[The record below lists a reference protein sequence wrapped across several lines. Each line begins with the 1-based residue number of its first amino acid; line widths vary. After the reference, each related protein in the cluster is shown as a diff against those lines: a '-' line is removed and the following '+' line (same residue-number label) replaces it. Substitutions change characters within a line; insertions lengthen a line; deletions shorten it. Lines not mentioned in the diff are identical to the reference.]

1 MLKRK
6 NCPQLT
12 QTCRH
17 SHPHRSQREL
27 RYATYK
33 KFVLELISFSTD
45 GNEVLLRFPSSCTFI
60 YIILLVG
67 FVFLRRRS

>member
-6 NCPQLT
+6 NCRQLT

-27 RYATYK
+27 RYAIYK
-33 KFVLELISFSTD
+33 KNLPGAHLVPMETRYCSGFLLH
-45 GNEVLLRFPSSCTFI
+45 VLLFT
-60 YIILLVG
+60 
-67 FVFLRRRS
+67 